1 MDMDTTIINYP
12 INPDYINKAIT
23 DICRLNLDDEV
34 LFTFQGV
41 ESELGY
47 FHLLKAINRELEIE
61 GHATRVTYFCPS
73 PADTEAEKPF
83 HVLWKK
89 IGITIVPVE
98 KVA

>member
-1 MDMDTTIINYP
+1 M
-12 INPDYINKAIT
+12 IT
-23 DICRLNLDDEV
+23 SARNAACASGI
-34 LFTFQGV
+34 
-41 ESELGY
+41 
-47 FHLLKAINRELEIE
+47 EIE
-61 GHATRVTYFCPS
+61 IKSFHQAHQPGYDLLIKGCRDVGKSGKSLAGSERAASTFMATRVTYFCPS

>member
-1 MDMDTTIINYP
+1 MRNEKGSTIVNIGGFADGRMAFPYYSV
-12 INPDYINKAIT
+12 DVAT
-23 DICRLNLDDEV
+23 RA
-34 LFTFQGV
+34 GV
-41 ESELGY
+41 FS
-47 FHLLKAINRELEIE
+47 FIKAINRELEIE

>member
-1 MDMDTTIINYP
+1 MTKAFIPCMRNEKGSTIVNIGGFADGRMAFPYYSV
-12 INPDYINKAIT
+12 DVAT
-23 DICRLNLDDEV
+23 RA
-34 LFTFQGV
+34 GV
-41 ESELGY
+41 FS
-47 FHLLKAINRELEIE
+47 FIKAINRELEIE